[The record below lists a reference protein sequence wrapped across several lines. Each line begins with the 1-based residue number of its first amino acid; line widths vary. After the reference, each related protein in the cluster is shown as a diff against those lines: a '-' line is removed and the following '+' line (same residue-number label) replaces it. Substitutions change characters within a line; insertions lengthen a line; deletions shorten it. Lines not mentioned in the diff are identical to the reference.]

1 MCTTHFANIE
11 PKTQRNLQKAIS
23 FLFLHTHVQNDI
35 LNKQLC
41 ISSVFEIFGPVV
53 IFDKKVY

>member
-11 PKTQRNLQKAIS
+11 PKTQRNLQRAIS
-23 FLFLHTHVQNDI
+23 FQFLHAHVQNDI

-41 ISSVFEIFGPVV
+41 ISSVFEIFGPLV
-53 IFDKKVY
+53 IFANKVY